1 MNFCYFY
8 TVSSIHS
15 AVQSSRILFSRFYE
29 NFLAR
34 RTQLNIISL
43 VQYHRPRALIDL
55 QKENPITA
63 QRKSYRKK
71 MAHES
76 DQIITAE
83 SLKESGNRAFKLAK
97 YDTAIDEY
105 SRAIKL
111 ASASPDEHRELPAYY
126 KNRAAAHLKLEQ
138 WSECIADCTA
148 ALAHA
153 PNDPKA
159 LFRRAQAYE
168 QTERYEESYKD
179 AVEALRS
186 DPKNKQM
193 QDTLQRLHIIVMQRK
208 EHNSKTANKVQQMCD
223 ILVDVGSTEDKR
235 KSAMNNLL
243 VLARDPIG
251 ADLIVSHCFVAKISN
266 LLKTEKNPEI
276 YINAIRTIDEVC
288 NKSVERTQSVLQTLG
303 VPWFLQVL
311 DSRSV
316 EVVTVAQHC
325 MQTVLNSFSG
335 MTNKPN
341 SKPDKKLCEE
351 HTKEIDTLLTCL
363 TYSIT
368 NSSISGLA
376 RDAIM
381 ELLTRNV
388 HHTTLSW
395 AERLVEIKG
404 LHRLMD
410 VCSELE
416 EYKYESAMEITPSS
430 RTIAA
435 VCLSRIY
442 ENMYYDE
449 LRLKFTEQIDD
460 FIKDKLLSP
469 DFEAKVR
476 VTVAITS
483 LLLGTVDVGNAI
495 ISREGI
501 LSMILVMATTDDV
514 LQQKVACEC
523 IIAATSK
530 LDKAKTIINQGVDIL
545 KSLYRSKDDGV
556 KVRALVGLCKLGSYG
571 GLDASIR
578 PFADG
583 STMKLASA
591 CRQFLVKPG
600 KQKVFLFYCFY

>member
-1 MNFCYFY
+1 
-8 TVSSIHS
+8 
-15 AVQSSRILFSRFYE
+15 
-29 NFLAR
+29 
-34 RTQLNIISL
+34 
-43 VQYHRPRALIDL
+43 
-55 QKENPITA
+55 
-63 QRKSYRKK
+63 

-111 ASASPDEHRELPAYY
+111 AAASPDEHRELPAYY

-501 LSMILVMATTDDV
+501 LSMILVMATTEDV

-600 KQKVFLFYCFY
+600 KQKVFIFLFFFINLLLSTFFCAQYLLSKQIHMQIY